1 MFPIQIR
8 LWPVSWLAVLLLC
21 SLIPGCGGGKSSSGG
36 PTPTPGPTVSPP
48 PSATSHVFLVVL
60 ENHSFNQVIGS
71 PSMPYLNSLAGQG
84 ALATNYF
91 ANAHPSIGNY
101 FMLTTG
107 VVESTDD
114 AFAGTVT
121 DDNIVR
127 ALTGAGKTWK
137 AYFQSI
143 PLPGY
148 LGPDVFPYLRHHNPF
163 SYFSDVQ
170 GSAAETANIVPIS
183 QLTTDM
189 GANSL
194 PAFGFVKPDVEHDAH
209 DCPGGGETCADS
221 DRLAAADA
229 WLQQNIDPLLKS
241 QAFSGGVLIVTWD
254 EGDATDLANGG
265 GQVATVLVGNDVK
278 VGFTSATMFQH
289 QSTLRL
295 ILDLLGVS
303 DHPGASAMAPSM
315 SEFFQ

>member
-1 MFPIQIR
+1 
-8 LWPVSWLAVLLLC
+8 
-21 SLIPGCGGGKSSSGG
+21 
-36 PTPTPGPTVSPP
+36 
-48 PSATSHVFLVVL
+48 
-60 ENHSFNQVIGS
+60 
-71 PSMPYLNSLAGQG
+71 MPYLNSLASQG
-84 ALATNYF
+84 GLATNYF
-91 ANAHPSIGNY
+91 GNAHPSIGNY

-107 VVESTDD
+107 VIESTDD
-114 AFAGTVT
+114 AFAGTVS

-127 ALTGAGKTWK
+127 ALSGAGKTWK

-143 PLPGY
+143 PSQGY
-148 LGPDVFPYLRHHNPF
+148 LGPDVYPYLRHHNPF

-170 GSAAETANIVPIS
+170 NSAAETANIVPLS
-183 QLTTDM
+183 QLAADM
-189 GANSL
+189 GANAL
-194 PAFGFVKPDVEHDAH
+194 PAFAFIKADVAHDAH

-254 EGDATDLANGG
+254 EGQPSDPANGG
-265 GQVATVLVGNDVK
+265 GQVATVLVGNGVK
-278 VGFTSATMFQH
+278 AGFTSATMFQH

-295 ILDLLGVS
+295 ILDSLGVA
-303 DHPGASAMAPSM
+303 DHPGASATAPSM

>member
-1 MFPIQIR
+1 
-8 LWPVSWLAVLLLC
+8 
-21 SLIPGCGGGKSSSGG
+21 
-36 PTPTPGPTVSPP
+36 
-48 PSATSHVFLVVL
+48 VVL
-60 ENHSFNQVIGS
+60 ENHSFNQVVGS
-71 PSMPYLNSLAGQG
+71 PSMPYLNSLASQG

-91 ANAHPSIGNY
+91 GNAHPSIGNY

-107 VVESTDD
+107 VLESTDD
-114 AFAGTVT
+114 AFAGTVS

-143 PLPGY
+143 PSQGY

-170 GSAAETANIVPIS
+170 GSAAETANIVPLS
-183 QLTTDM
+183 QLTADM
-189 GANSL
+189 GANAL
-194 PAFGFVKPDVEHDAH
+194 PAFGFVKADVEHDAH

-265 GQVATVLVGNDVK
+265 GQVATVLVGNGVK
-278 VGFTSATMFQH
+278 AGFTSATMFQH

-303 DHPGASAMAPSM
+303 DHPGASATAPSM